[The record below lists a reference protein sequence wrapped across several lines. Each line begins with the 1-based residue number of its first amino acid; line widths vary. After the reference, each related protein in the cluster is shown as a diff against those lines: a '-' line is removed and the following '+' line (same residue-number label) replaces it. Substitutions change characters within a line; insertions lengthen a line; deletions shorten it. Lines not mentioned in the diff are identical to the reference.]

1 MLADNAPVHAHDNAF
16 TGAGCPCKDLKRNGQ
31 DRAITPRPLTHRFLS
46 APVHA
51 QIKKGQPPKLRL
63 TKIDGVSAI
72 DRADCQ
78 KVHTNPVDDDR
89 TWTFQQLAFFNG
101 RDLTFDLT
109 LN

>member
-1 MLADNAPVHAHDNAF
+1 MIAP
-16 TGAGCPCKDLKRNGQ
+16 
-31 DRAITPRPLTHRFLS
+31 
-46 APVHA
+46 
-51 QIKKGQPPKLRL
+51 
-63 TKIDGVSAI
+63 
-72 DRADCQ
+72 DCQ